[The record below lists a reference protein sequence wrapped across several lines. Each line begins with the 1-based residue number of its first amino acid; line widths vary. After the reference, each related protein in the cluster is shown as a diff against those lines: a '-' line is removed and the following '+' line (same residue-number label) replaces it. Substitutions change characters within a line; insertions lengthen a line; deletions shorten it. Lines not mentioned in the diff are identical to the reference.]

1 MNEDVEGIKNLP
13 AEASEDLDQKLKQEL
28 SLKDN
33 KEDVRNVLENAIE
46 IKVAGIT
53 ANKEELLDELVENKA
68 TILKEQSKA
77 EVKINKHRNET
88 ETTEAVTK
96 KDLAFFERNK
106 ELLAKVNIN
115 KACAKPYMFLL
126 LCIVIPVSFIT
137 KLSCLIIKAPFEII
151 GEFATC
157 IDKLFKDVAS
167 FSKSARVIAVSLLV
181 ISLAALVGY
190 VIYSLLSNYG
200 VIS

>member
-1 MNEDVEGIKNLP
+1 MEDDIKENLVEVKENSVNL
-13 AEASEDLDQKLKQEL
+13 DDKLKNEL

-33 KEDVRNVLENAIE
+33 KEDVRKVVENAIE
-46 IKVAGIT
+46 IKVAGMT

-77 EVKINKHRNET
+77 EIKINKHKNEKD
-88 ETTEAVTK
+88 TTEAITQ
-96 KDLAFFERNK
+96 KDRAFFERNK
-106 ELLAKVNIN
+106 ELLAKANIDEP
-115 KACAKPYMFLL
+115 CAKSYMFLL
-126 LCIVIPVSFIT
+126 LCIIIPISFIT
-137 KLSCLIIKAPFEII
+137 NLICLIIKVPFEVINV
-151 GEFATC
+151 FTTC
-157 IDKLFKDVAS
+157 IDNLFKKVAS

-181 ISLAALVGY
+181 ISLVVLVGY

>member
-1 MNEDVEGIKNLP
+1 MEDEVEHLKKLP
-13 AEASEDLDQKLKQEL
+13 VETNDLDQMLKQEL

-33 KEDVRNVLENAIE
+33 KEDVRKVVENAIE
-46 IKVAGIT
+46 LKVAGLT
-53 ANKEELLDELVENKA
+53 ANKEELLDELVEDKA

-77 EVKINKHRNET
+77 EVKINKHKNET

-96 KDLAFFERNK
+96 KDIAFFDRNK
-106 ELLAKVNIN
+106 ELLAKVNIT

-167 FSKSARVIAVSLLV
+167 FSRSARVIAVSLLV
-181 ISLAALVGY
+181 ISLAVLVGY
-190 VIYSLLSNYG
+190 VVYSLLSNYG